1 MKRLDNFKAGFINE
15 NPIFGLYLGLC
26 SALAISTTLNN
37 AIGMGVAATLVLVM
51 SNVIISCIRK
61 ITPDE
66 IRIPVYIV
74 VIAALV
80 KMVQMLVQAYAPDLY
95 TALGIFLPLIVV
107 NCIILGRAEAFA
119 SKNGVVDSLIDGL
132 GMGLGYTVG
141 LIVLS
146 AVRQILSTGV
156 LYFTNPFNSNLV
168 IFQTTF
174 FPKEF
179 AISMF
184 KDSIGAFF
192 SFACLAAALT
202 AYKSSENKKAWHKG
216 AGIVGLVLVAF
227 IAFRSDFMVDNTPVK
242 PTPKPTPAVVKV
254 NMENADAIKYNATV
268 DTTTANDDGSV
279 TYHITCEGFAS
290 YNYDGGEAN
299 EFNVTVKDGAIVSVE
314 VTKCSDTAH
323 VGDKIME
330 ADFLEQFVGLT
341 KDTLEVDAATGA
353 TLSTASTV
361 KAVYTALEAK

>member
-37 AIGMGVAATLVLVM
+37 AVGMGVAATLVLVM

-146 AVRQILSTGV
+146 TVRQILSTGM
-156 LYFTNPFNSNLV
+156 LSFANPFNTNLV

-192 SFACLAAALT
+192 TFACLAAALT

-227 IAFRSDFMVDNTPVK
+227 IAFRSDFMIDNTPVK
-242 PTPKPTPAVVKV
+242 NEPKPTPAVVKV